1 MWHMSI
7 EVFDTHRAVKEL
19 QAAGFGDS
27 QAEALVNTIGTANAA
42 LHNFATKEDLNALAS
57 RLEERIDT
65 MGSRFEERI
74 LSSTELL
81 EQRLTVKFGVGV
93 VAIVAAVVGLVRG
106 LDFLTG

>member
-1 MWHMSI
+1 M

-27 QAEALVNTIGTANAA
+27 QAVALVNTIGTANAA
-42 LHNFATKEDLNALAS
+42 LHNFATQEDLNALAS
-57 RLEERIDT
+57 RLEERIDN
-65 MGSRFEERI
+65 MGSRLEERI
-74 LSSTELL
+74 LSSTELH
-81 EQRLTVKFGVGV
+81 EQRLTIKFGVGV